1 MPDDK
6 RRIKQE
12 RERKAPAQLKGA
24 LKMTGFEFAQQYN
37 TIEEK
42 TAVLILDAIKTAYK
56 MAGRDFDKL
65 TEAEKLRAIDT
76 IIK

>member
-1 MPDDK
+1 
-6 RRIKQE
+6 
-12 RERKAPAQLKGA
+12 
-24 LKMTGFEFAQQYN
+24 MTGFEFAKQYN

-65 TEAEKLRAIDT
+65 TEAEKFRAIDT

>member
-1 MPDDK
+1 
-6 RRIKQE
+6 
-12 RERKAPAQLKGA
+12 
-24 LKMTGFEFAQQYN
+24 MTGFEFAQQYN

-42 TAVLILDAIKTAYK
+42 TAVLILGAIKAAYK